1 MNCIVAKR
9 ADSEIMSLIHRT
21 TEAFYRR
28 TIYIYFFSRMSS
40 PGAWCFSAFLFFLLT
55 ILASHISPQFKVGDV
70 PLCRIEIFS
79 DAYVENYF
87 DSAVVLRVRDC
98 KIRSVRR

>member
-1 MNCIVAKR
+1 
-9 ADSEIMSLIHRT
+9 
-21 TEAFYRR
+21 
-28 TIYIYFFSRMSS
+28 MSS

-98 KIRSVRR
+98 RYVVYVDNKKNRYSVAIRIDYNTICDSCY